1 MREYLLIIALAG
13 LGYYSWTLQ
22 QNVEQLEEAAGQE
35 QGSGD
40 NAGYV
45 EQIAALKRDLREAS
59 EGGLMFKSE
68 LDDARAELKS
78 QQEEIMELRERLY
91 RATSP
96 SSNTVTAYPQQDSYP
111 QSSYEPEPVDP
122 QIAVLQRNLKSAQD
136 LLDQVRRRS
145 REYSEHYGASRG
157 GVRTSD
163 ADRKRFEDDK
173 RREMERLKNYIATV
187 EAEIRSRR

>member
-1 MREYLLIIALAG
+1 MREITLILALAG

-22 QNVEQLEEAAGQE
+22 QNVEQLEKAAGQE
-35 QGSGD
+35 QDSGN

-45 EQIAALKRDLREAS
+45 GQIAALKHDLRESAES
-59 EGGLMFKSE
+59 GLMFKSK
-68 LDDARAELKS
+68 LDDAREELES
-78 QQEEIMELRERLY
+78 QQEEIMELRDRLY

-96 SSNTVTAYPQQDSYP
+96 SSNPVTAHPQQDSYP
-111 QSSYEPEPVDP
+111 QRSYEPEPVDP

-136 LLDQVRRRS
+136 LLDQVRSRT

-163 ADRKRFEDDK
+163 ADRQRFEDDK
-173 RREMERLKNYIATV
+173 RREMDRLKNYIANV
-187 EAEIRSRR
+187 DAEIRSRR